1 MKTKTIYHLNHDC
14 DKIVKIEV
22 RQKSNKKKKRP
33 VVVNLER
40 LVGEL
45 QLDPPP
51 YSARASY
58 IEKAFNKANKC
69 QELKGWIKQSQNEN
83 PHCAQ
88 EVCLSSSHNLAE
100 LSQNK
105 EIVPLQLPEML
116 LCSEAYQNFVNLL
129 GRLSPLD
136 AEKQIY
142 SMFLARIPLMEQ
154 EVCRTEQKASP
165 ASASGWRKNFQFD

>member
-14 DKIVKIEV
+14 DKIVKIEI
-22 RQKSNKKKKRP
+22 RQKTKKKKKRP
-33 VVVNLER
+33 VVVNIER
-40 LVGEL
+40 LVDKLVLDKPKPLEVN
-45 QLDPPP
+45 QLIDLWENRIQ
-51 YSARASY
+51 SLSS
-58 IEKAFNKANKC
+58 
-69 QELKGWIKQSQNEN
+69 KQSQNEK

-105 EIVPLQLPEML
+105 EIAPLQLPEML

-154 EVCRTEQKASP
+154 EVYRTEQKASP
-165 ASASGWRKNFQFD
+165 ASVSGWRKNFQFD

>member
-14 DKIVKIEV
+14 DKIVKIEI
-22 RQKSNKKKKRP
+22 RQKTKKKKKRP

-40 LVGEL
+40 LVDKLVLDKPKPLEVN
-45 QLDPPP
+45 QLIDLWENRIQ
-51 YSARASY
+51 SLSS
-58 IEKAFNKANKC
+58 
-69 QELKGWIKQSQNEN
+69 KQSQNEK
-83 PHCAQ
+83 PHCTQ

-105 EIVPLQLPEML
+105 EIAPLQLPEML

-129 GRLSPLD
+129 ERLSPLD

-154 EVCRTEQKASP
+154 EVYRTEQKASP

>member
-1 MKTKTIYHLNHDC
+1 MKTKTIYHLDQDC
-14 DKIVKIEV
+14 NIVKIEV
-22 RQKSNKKKKRP
+22 IEKQKKNKKRP
-33 VVVNLER
+33 IVINLER
-40 LVGEL
+40 LTDKVQVINKGEYL
-45 QLDPPP
+45 
-51 YSARASY
+51 AS
-58 IEKAFNKANKC
+58 IFSKMM
-69 QELKGWIKQSQNEN
+69 LKEVNTDSWITKGVKQSQNEN
-83 PHCAQ
+83 SQCIQ
-88 EVCLSSSHNLAE
+88 EECLSNSHIPVE

-105 EIVPLQLPEML
+105 GTNQLQLPEML

-154 EVCRTEQKASP
+154 EVCRTEQKSSP